1 MALVRYQARATNAGM
16 AVADE
21 EMSAG
26 EKEAL
31 RLHLRHLRMPI
42 RDYLGA
48 ALVRD
53 DRWHL
58 VDLVPVEGGE

>member
-1 MALVRYQARATNAGM
+1 MALVHYQALATNAGM
-16 AVADE
+16 AAVDA
-21 EMSAG
+21 EMPAG

-31 RLHLRHLRMPI
+31 RLHLRHLRVGI

-48 ALVRD
+48 VLVRG

>member
-1 MALVRYQARATNAGM
+1 MALVHYQALATNAGM
-16 AVADE
+16 AALDA
-21 EMSAG
+21 EMPAG

-31 RLHLRHLRMPI
+31 RRHLRVGI

-48 ALVRD
+48 VLVRG
-53 DRWHL
+53 DRWDL

>member
-1 MALVRYQARATNAGM
+1 MALVRYQALATDAGM
-16 AVADE
+16 AAADQ
-21 EMSAG
+21 EMSSG

-48 ALVRD
+48 VLVRD